1 MKNEEWR
8 LQDVN
13 QKHKAGY
20 LLKSMLLQHESVTKL
35 YKDLT
40 NQKIIELYWQQ
51 CFTIEKTENFF

>member
-40 NQKIIELYWQQ
+40 NQKKSKSFIDNIVLQL
-51 CFTIEKTENFF
+51 KN